1 MKVKK
6 VNKNIHL
13 VTLGCS
19 KNLVDSENLMLQL
32 EAGGFK
38 VFHDSENPS
47 GTVIINTCGFIN
59 DAKEESVN
67 TILEFARARKQ
78 GKIEKLLVMGCLS
91 QRYKKELEAEIHEV
105 DGFFGVADM
114 ENILLSVG
122 TDLKKDLIGERVL
135 TTPSHYAYL
144 KISEGCDRTCSFCA
158 IPLIRGKHVSR
169 TMESLV
175 AEAGFLA
182 RKGVKELILIAQDLS
197 WYGLDIYK
205 KRMLAT
211 LLSALEKV
219 DGIEWIRLHYAYPAG
234 FPEDVLEIMAGSSKI
249 CKYLDIP
256 VQHISDSILSSMRR
270 GHNSSQTRELLQ
282 RIRLKVPGIAL
293 RTSLI
298 VGYPGETKKDFEEL
312 KTFVKEIQFE
322 RLGVFSYSHEENT
335 HAFNLKDS
343 VSSTVKK
350 ARVEELMAIQEEIS
364 LELNQKK
371 TGNTFKTIIDR
382 KEGDFWVGRS
392 CHDSPEI
399 DNEILIPLNF
409 NLKPGNFYNIEITSA
424 EAFDLFGEPIAD

>member
-1 MKVKK
+1 M
-6 VNKNIHL
+6 NKNIHI

-19 KNLVDSENLMLQL
+19 KNLVDSENLMSQL
-32 EAGGFK
+32 EAGGYK
-38 VFHDSENPS
+38 VFHDSDNAS

-67 TILEFARARKQ
+67 TILEFAEARKQ
-78 GKIEKLLVMGCLS
+78 GKIEKLLVMGCLA

-105 DGFFGVADM
+105 DGFFGVSDL
-114 ENILLSVG
+114 EKILLSVG
-122 TDLKKDLIGERVL
+122 TNLKKDLIGERVL

-158 IPLIRGKHVSR
+158 IPLIRGKHISR

-175 AEAGFLA
+175 AEARFLA
-182 RKGVKELILIAQDLS
+182 KKGVKELILIAQDLS

-205 KRMLAT
+205 KRMLAS
-211 LLSALEKV
+211 LLTELEKV

-234 FPEDVLEIMAGSSKI
+234 FPEDVLEVMAGSSKI

-270 GHNSSQTRELLQ
+270 GHNSGQTRELLQ
-282 RIRLKVPGIAL
+282 KIRQKVPGIAL

-312 KTFVKEIQFE
+312 KSFIGEIQFD

-335 HAFNLKDS
+335 HAFGLKDS
-343 VSSTVKK
+343 VSAAVKK
-350 ARVEELMAIQEEIS
+350 ARVEELMAIQEQIS
-364 LELNQKK
+364 LELNSLK
-371 TGNTFKTIIDR
+371 TGSVLQVVIDR
-382 KEGDFWVGRS
+382 KEGDFWIGRS
-392 CHDSPEI
+392 SFDSPEV
-399 DNEILIPLNF
+399 DNEILVPAKFPL
-409 NLKPGNFYNIEITSA
+409 KCGHFYNIRITAA
-424 EAFDLFGEPIAD
+424 EAFDLYGEPAENQH